1 MMVRSCC
8 AMQDRSLVLQRL
20 LEAEVVV
27 ESESIIIVVVL
38 YRRHDFV
45 ASNCLAWC
53 TQSVHKSAAAEEL
66 RQSENARPQ
75 PRSLRPSE
83 LARRRLWHK
92 VEVVVVAIIINNK

>member
-53 TQSVHKSAAAEEL
+53 TQSVHMSVAAEEL
-66 RQSENARPQ
+66 STERERSTTAEESSTERVGSEAVVAQSG
-75 PRSLRPSE
+75 S
-83 LARRRLWHK
+83 RRRRY
-92 VEVVVVAIIINNK
+92 NNK